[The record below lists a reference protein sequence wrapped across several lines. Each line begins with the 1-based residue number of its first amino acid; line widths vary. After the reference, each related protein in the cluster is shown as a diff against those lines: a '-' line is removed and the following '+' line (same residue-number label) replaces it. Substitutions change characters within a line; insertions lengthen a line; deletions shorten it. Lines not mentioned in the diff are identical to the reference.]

1 MACDFTSQ
9 HFSRTPTL
17 LLVAEELNK
26 HDGSLNMS
34 FLTWESHLKCFILI
48 KIVKGTEG
56 EMTESHW
63 SPLQR
68 QRCEDKE
75 RPEGT
80 HMASLP
86 DCVCFHV
93 RENNPKFPC
102 IYFCLL

>member
-9 HFSRTPTL
+9 HFSKTPTL

-75 RPEGT
+75 RHTYGF
-80 HMASLP
+80 SS
-86 DCVCFHV
+86 
-93 RENNPKFPC
+93 
-102 IYFCLL
+102 